1 MCTIVYYVQDIL
13 YPFLIGFAHPG
24 PGRMSLIEQ
33 HILPNCW
40 SAGMGF
46 QLSPNAAIC
55 CHILISSTAPTVI
68 FAATIM
74 SLESAESAALMFP
87 PDGMPHRYELSSWCH
102 LLLAWLVLV
111 LQHLPMLYTS
121 SAWPLATGLAR
132 ATDALTPDAPTF
144 NAHQGQISLAC
155 SPGIEARRVLCVTLL
170 LKGLFATG
178 LARATDALTP
188 DAPNFSVHQD
198 PYH

>member
-1 MCTIVYYVQDIL
+1 MCTLVYYVQDIL

-24 PGRMSLIEQ
+24 PGRVSLIEQ

-74 SLESAESAALMFP
+74 LLEYAESAALMFP
-87 PDGMPHRYELSSWCH
+87 PDNFTRRYATPLRAELLVPFTAGMACAGTPAPANALHFFCLASCHWTGSS
-102 LLLAWLVLV
+102 
-111 LQHLPMLYTS
+111 
-121 SAWPLATGLAR
+121 
-132 ATDALTPDAPTF
+132 
-144 NAHQGQISLAC
+144 N
-155 SPGIEARRVLCVTLL
+155 RRSDPRC
-170 LKGLFATG
+170 
-178 LARATDALTP
+178 
-188 DAPNFSVHQD
+188 PNL
-198 PYH
+198 